1 MTANPD
7 TSILPAVPAGDAVD
21 REAAAPTSD
30 DAASTSTLDP
40 RSSNPPAP
48 PTTVIRP
55 PKGWQPIDLPELWRY
70 RELFLI
76 FALRDI
82 KVRYKQTVLGV
93 GWALIQPIAF
103 TIVGMTIFRGVAGA
117 GNDNVAPAFLFYF
130 ASQIPWMLFNTG
142 LQTSAIS
149 LVGAQNM
156 IKKVYFPRLVLP
168 TSAVMVSLVDML
180 IQSAI
185 LLAVVL
191 ALPLIAVLFP
201 GSGIEVY
208 TPPWQIVFAPVAVL
222 WAFLSAL
229 SIGLPLSALNV
240 EFRDVRYVIPF
251 VTQFMIFAA
260 PVFWPASGI
269 ESGTWRAV
277 YGLLPVAGPIEFFR
291 WCLFDSV
298 PAHLG
303 LWAVGAASTAVWL
316 LLGLAYF
323 RKMEDSF
330 ADVV

>member
-1 MTANPD
+1 M
-7 TSILPAVPAGDAVD
+7 
-21 REAAAPTSD
+21 
-30 DAASTSTLDP
+30 
-40 RSSNPPAP
+40 
-48 PTTVIRP
+48 
-55 PKGWQPIDLPELWRY
+55 
-70 RELFLI
+70 FLI

-103 TIVGMTIFRGVAGA
+103 TIVGMVIFAGVAGA
-117 GNDNVAPAFLFYF
+117 GNDNVTPAFLFYF

-142 LQTSAIS
+142 LQTSAMS

-180 IQSAI
+180 IQFAI
-185 LLAVVL
+185 LAVCILGVLLVFDYVDVGTIEASKAAATEATAQVAAAEPAARALAEGEML
-191 ALPLIAVLFP
+191 SAT
-201 GSGIEVY
+201 SGEGGRTFILQ
-208 TPPWQIVFAPVAVL
+208 WQMLLLPVAVC

-229 SIGLPLSALNV
+229 AIGLPLSALNV

-269 ESGTWRAV
+269 ESDLWRAV
-277 YGLLPVAGPIEFFR
+277 FGLIPVAGPIEFFR
-291 WCLFDSV
+291 WCLFDTV
-298 PAHLG
+298 PAHVG
-303 LWAVGAASTAVWL
+303 LWTVGALSTAVWL
-316 LLGLAYF
+316 LIGLAYF

>member
-1 MTANPD
+1 MTAINDAIAEPPSKSAAE
-7 TSILPAVPAGDAVD
+7 SIPADDHSSRAQASESLPV
-21 REAAAPTSD
+21 TF
-30 DAASTSTLDP
+30 
-40 RSSNPPAP
+40 
-48 PTTVIRP
+48 IRP
-55 PKGWQPIDLPELWRY
+55 PKGWQPIDFPELWRY

-82 KVRYKQTVLGV
+82 KVRYKQTILGV

-103 TIVGMTIFRGVAGA
+103 TVVGMIIFRGVAGA
-117 GNDNVAPAFLFYF
+117 GNDGVTPAFLFYF

-142 LQTSAIS
+142 LQTSAMS

-185 LLAVVL
+185 LLLVVL
-191 ALPLIAVLFP
+191 ALPVVAWLFP
-201 GSGIEVY
+201 AAGLATY
-208 TPPWQIVFAPVAVL
+208 LPPWHIVLAPVAVA

-229 SIGLPLSALNV
+229 SIGLPLAALNV

-260 PVFWPASGI
+260 PVFWPASSI
-269 ESGTWRAV
+269 ESDFWRAA
-277 YGLLPVAGPIEFFR
+277 YGLIPVAGPIEFFR

-298 PAHLG
+298 PAHVG
-303 LWAVGAASTAVWL
+303 LWTVGAASTAAWL

-323 RKMEDSF
+323 RKMEDTF